1 MVMLAGLEFV
11 FVRRVFFRG
20 RSFWWLGLLIGGMIA
35 GPAKISADGRPNV
48 LFLFAD
54 DMRADSIAAL
64 GQPDIRTP
72 NLDQLVRRGFVFRN
86 AYCLGANMGA
96 VCTPSRNMLL
106 SGNAYFRWQNPSSPA
121 GKTPRP
127 VGLAPAEGPNFP
139 RLMNEAGYITYH
151 HGKKGNT
158 ATLIQ
163 GLFHTNKYLVNDE
176 AERRSGEPGKIIVDE
191 AIEFLKQDHQG
202 RPFCM
207 YLAFA
212 NPHDPRVAA
221 AAYLNQYQP
230 EALRLPANF
239 LPVHPFNNGEME
251 VRDEQLSPWPR
262 TESDIRATL
271 HAYYATTTALDF
283 HIGRLLRALDE
294 QGLTDK
300 TLVVFSADHGIAVGS
315 HGLLGKQNLYEH
327 SMKAPLVFAGPGV
340 PQGSSAALLYLMD
353 ICPTICDLV
362 GITPPKELD
371 GRSVKPVIL
380 GERTDH
386 RSELLLA
393 YRDVQR
399 ALREPRWKLIRY
411 PQIDF
416 THLFDLEQ
424 DPQEL
429 FNLADRPEHASRI
442 STMRARMQELQ
453 QELGDTQA
461 WSSTHVAPRHWTP
474 PHRGN

>member
-1 MVMLAGLEFV
+1 MCELENWGFPRVRGLCGWRAAGCV
-11 FVRRVFFRG
+11 
-20 RSFWWLGLLIGGMIA
+20 LLITIGGFLA
-35 GPAKISADGRPNV
+35 NPTNSSAIERPNV

-64 GQPDIRTP
+64 GHPEIHTP
-72 NLDQLVRRGFVFRN
+72 NLDQLVRRGFVLQN

-106 SGNAYFRWQNPSSPA
+106 SGNAYFRWQNRSSEA

-127 VGLAPAEGPNFP
+127 VGLAPAAGPNFP
-139 RLMNEAGYITYH
+139 RLMNNAGYVTYH

-158 ATLIQ
+158 ATLMQ
-163 GLFHTNKYLVNDE
+163 GLFQVNKYLENDE
-176 AERRSGEPGKIIVDE
+176 AERRSGEPGKIIVDD
-191 AIEFLKQDHQG
+191 AIEFLKEDRQG

-207 YLAFA
+207 YLAFG

-221 AAYLNQYQP
+221 AKYMNKYQS
-230 EALRLPANF
+230 ENLRLPANY
-239 LPVHPFNNGEME
+239 LPIHPFNNGEME
-251 VRDEQLSPWPR
+251 VRDEKLSPWPR
-262 TESDIRATL
+262 TEVEIRQTL
-271 HAYYATTTALDF
+271 HAYYAATTALDF
-283 HIGRLLRALDE
+283 HIGRLLATLNERR
-294 QGLTDK
+294 LTEN
-300 TLVVFSADHGIAVGS
+300 TLIVFSADHGIAVGS

-327 SMKAPLVFAGPGV
+327 SMKSPLIFAGPGI
-340 PQGSSAALLYLMD
+340 PQGSSPALLYLLD

-362 GITPPKELD
+362 GITPAAELD
-371 GRSVKPVIL
+371 GRSAKSVIL
-380 GERTDH
+380 GEKPEH

-429 FNLADRPEHASRI
+429 VNLAERPEHASRI
-442 STMRARMQELQ
+442 LGMRARLEKMQI
-453 QELGDTQA
+453 ELGDNQPWTAATVQ
-461 WSSTHVAPRHWTP
+461 PREWRP
-474 PHRGN
+474 PTGEN